1 MRSWLTNIQWC
12 PGCGDFLIIMAL
24 KNAFKE
30 LEIQSEK
37 RVVVSWVGCSGKASQ
52 YVDGYAAETL
62 HGRAVPFATGV
73 KLANDDLTVVI
84 MWGDGDGYGI
94 GMGHFIHACRRN
106 IDMVYI
112 VFDNEN
118 YALTTGQAS
127 PTTPIGAKTKTT
139 PTGNETEPIDAL
151 KLATDAGCKFAKMW
165 YSQDFKGLKDLIKE
179 AIEHPGFALIN
190 VIQDCPSFKR
200 WDSPNECAT
209 C

>member
-12 PGCGDFLIIMAL
+12 PGCWDFLIIMAL

-30 LEIQSEK
+30 LEIASHN
-37 RVVVSWVGCSGKASQ
+37 RVVVSGVWCSGKASQ

-62 HGRAVPFATGV
+62 HGRAVPFATWV

-84 MWGDGDGYGI
+84 MWWDGDGYGI

-127 PTTPIGAKTKTT
+127 PTTPLGAKTKTT
-139 PTGNETEPIDAL
+139 PNGNTTAPIDAL
-151 KLATDAGCKFAKMW
+151 KLATDAGCGFAKMGH
-165 YSQDFKGLKDLIKE
+165 SKDFKWLKELIKE
-179 AIEHPGFALIN
+179 AIEYPGFALIN

-200 WDSPNECAT
+200 WGE
-209 C
+209 

>member
-1 MRSWLTNIQWC
+1 MRSGLTNIQWC

-30 LEIQSEK
+30 LEIASK
-37 RVVVSWVGCSGKASQ
+37 DRVVVSGVWCSGKASQ

-73 KLANDDLTVVI
+73 KLANPDLKVVI

-106 IDMVYI
+106 LDMVYL

-127 PTTPIGAKTKTT
+127 PTTPIWAKTKTT
-139 PTGNETEPIDAL
+139 PEGNMTSPFMPL
-151 KLATDAGCKFAKMW
+151 QLATDAGCWFAKMW
-165 YSQDFKGLKDLIKE
+165 YSKDFKGLKELIKE
-179 AIEHPGFALIN
+179 AIEYPGFALIN
-190 VIQDCPSFKR
+190 IIQDCPSFKR
-200 WDSPNECAT
+200 WD
-209 C
+209 